1 MRARLGIDK
10 TKSWADWA
18 EEEEE
23 AATTSKT
30 FADAKSEDAMLRLG
44 KTLGAAGAAYAAG
57 ELKCEPTLALGMLRL
72 RGGAAECEEGGG
84 GGALTEGGLARQAS
98 AHGHGQ
104 EVCMQSQRELT
115 SQFGVSND
123 RAACAQKHGQPLREG
138 FSIVKVRAT
147 RCACAISHI
156 SRDLPHA
163 HLPRSHA
170 CTSRAISGGD
180 HRPRGDHN
188 LSYLARSPRCI
199 VGARQAGSPS
209 GT

>member
-1 MRARLGIDK
+1 MMDTRAAFYATEPSNAAVYAPVEACGAHEWSCIAHGWRAVSAACGP
-10 TKSWADWA
+10 KS
-18 EEEEE
+18 
-23 AATTSKT
+23 
-30 FADAKSEDAMLRLG
+30 DASTHGQD
-44 KTLGAAGAAYAAG
+44 
-57 ELKCEPTLALGMLRL
+57 
-72 RGGAAECEEGGG
+72 GGG

-163 HLPRSHA
+163 
-170 CTSRAISGGD
+170 
-180 HRPRGDHN
+180 
-188 LSYLARSPRCI
+188 YLARSPAGTTVPVEITISHISRDLP
-199 VGARQAGSPS
+199 GAS
-209 GT
+209 